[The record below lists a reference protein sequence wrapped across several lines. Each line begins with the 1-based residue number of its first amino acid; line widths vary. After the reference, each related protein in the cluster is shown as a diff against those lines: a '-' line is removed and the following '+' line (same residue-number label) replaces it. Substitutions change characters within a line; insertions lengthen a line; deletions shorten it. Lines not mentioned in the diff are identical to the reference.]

1 MRHPSS
7 EFLAVA
13 EMLGHTEGSL
23 GAALLRGDTVRTDFR
38 AASPEELSR
47 LACRATAAQRQQ
59 RLLTFF
65 NPAIA
70 LRSRLGQGIHDR
82 GEASVFAAFELS
94 PEDRANVQ
102 KQLPAPVKAVSVLS
116 KRVAAG
122 EEWDLSVRGET
133 WGLDDSHDL
142 YVIVN
147 AGTVILERDA
157 SVAVRGNV
165 LSLLCQRLIVED
177 EGSTP
182 HIRILPTPFSVDLRG
197 GPLHGPP
204 GARGVNGHEGSSG
217 RTMHVIPNI
226 LGGSLAHDISQEEL
240 HGHDGV
246 RGADGSAGKDGR
258 NGGMAKFAEI
268 TLRDVEGVVT
278 LFVQAGTGGDGGRGG
293 DGGHGGRG
301 GDGARA
307 YKVIREVF
315 RGGNGGKGGDG
326 GAGGDGGRAGSGG
339 IASNVYIS
347 VPPHQEDRIRVTA
360 LPSLPGNPGSGGKG
374 GKGGDGGSEGGA
386 PRPDLNGKPGNTG
399 ADGSP
404 GRQGRHGRSRPAP
417 YVFLNE
423 TKYCEERMFQC
434 QQD

>member
-1 MRHPSS
+1 MQDPSS

-13 EMLGHTEGSL
+13 EVLGHTEGSQG
-23 GAALLRGDTVRTDFR
+23 GALWQGDTVCTYFG
-38 AASPEELSR
+38 AATPEDLSR
-47 LACRATAAQRQQ
+47 LACRATEAQRHQ
-59 RLLTFF
+59 RLSTFF
-65 NPAIA
+65 NPSIA

-82 GEASVFAAFELS
+82 GEAAVFAAFQLS

-102 KQLPAPVKAVSVLS
+102 KQLPAPVKAVSVIS

-122 EEWDLSVRGET
+122 EEWDVSVRGEA

-147 AGTVILERDA
+147 AGTVILERGA
-157 SVAVRGNV
+157 SIAVRGNV

-177 EGSTP
+177 EGSP
-182 HIRILPTPFSVDLRG
+182 YHIGILPTPFSVDLRG

-204 GARGVNGHEGSSG
+204 GARGANGHEGSSG

-246 RGADGSAGKDGR
+246 RGADGSTGKDGR

-293 DGGHGGRG
+293 DGGDGGRG

-326 GAGGDGGRAGSGG
+326 GNGGEGGRAGSGG
-339 IASNVYIS
+339 IASNVYIN
-347 VPPHQEDRIRVTA
+347 VQPGQEDRIRVTA
-360 LPSLPGNPGSGGKG
+360 LASAPGNPGSGGNG
-374 GKGGDGGSEGGA
+374 GKAGDGGCVGAGPRSE
-386 PRPDLNGKPGNTG
+386 LNGTPGG
-399 ADGSP
+399 RGVDGSP
-404 GRQGRHGRSRPAP
+404 GRGGRHGRSRPAP

-423 TKYCEERMFQC
+423 TRYCEERMLQC